1 MKKLPTIK
9 EKFKN
14 PRLRLYDINKKY
26 ICELTGNSLRNSA
39 YSIKRT
45 KKINE
50 IETLSFSIPYDNEY
64 IGLGSCE
71 YLIRHEF
78 AWFIIKNISL
88 SSSDV
93 RVLEVECES
102 SFTISKT
109 IMCEDTELIGVS
121 PSEMF
126 EGIMAS
132 ATVSYSIRFT
142 FSRIPESI
150 TISYKRYCN
159 YRLLVYIIT
168 INTKV

>member
-1 MKKLPTIK
+1 MPTIK

-14 PRLRLYDINKKY
+14 PRLRLYDINKNF

-102 SFTISKT
+102 NFTISKT
-109 IMCEDTELIGVS
+109 IMCEEAELIGVS
-121 PSEMF
+121 PIEMF
-126 EGIMAS
+126 EGIMAEFLKELPVNS
-132 ATVSYSIRFT
+132 HIKFL
-142 FSRIPESI
+142 F
-150 TISYKRYCN
+150 ISYN
-159 YRLLVYIIT
+159 LSLGFLNFSFIVG
-168 INTKV
+168 N